1 MGKVK
6 VNLAATVHWGV
17 MRSPQVDDREGAM
30 NSHNHRG
37 LHSNS
42 FQLTFGFQA
51 GLKFVYFVSFF
62 ALWGS

>member
-1 MGKVK
+1 M
-6 VNLAATVHWGV
+6 
-17 MRSPQVDDREGAM
+17 DDREGAM